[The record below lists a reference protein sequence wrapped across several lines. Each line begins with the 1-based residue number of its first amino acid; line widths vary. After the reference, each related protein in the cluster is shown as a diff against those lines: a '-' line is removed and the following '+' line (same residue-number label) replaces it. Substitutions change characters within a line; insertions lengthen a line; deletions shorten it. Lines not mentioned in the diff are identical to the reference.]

1 MAVKKTEPVNS
12 ETINQNKT
20 ELFDLNFS
28 GVSLKVEVAALS
40 EEREKGLMFRNSIK
54 ENEGMLFV
62 FKEGTG
68 QRFWM
73 KNTRI
78 PLDIGYISTSGVL
91 LEVHSAKPYD
101 LSGVPSRSQDIKFVL
116 ELKTGGY
123 KDLGI
128 TIGHEFHWSNISD
141 MLIQRGLNPLRIQ
154 SIEIDFKDTRLGS
167 FFASSMHHEALVL
180 RSYFVSQPIKF
191 LA

>member
-1 MAVKKTEPVNS
+1 MIVYNYTRTFLVALVLLNFFLCCKENNQSIKS
-12 ETINQNKT
+12 ETIPQNKS

-28 GVSLKVEVAALS
+28 GVSLKIEIAALP
-40 EEREKGLMFRNSIK
+40 EERELGLMFRNSLK

-116 ELKTGGY
+116 ELNAGGY

-128 TIGHEFHWSNISD
+128 KIGSRIPLKIISEL
-141 MLIQRGLNPLRIQ
+141 LIQRGLDPLIYN
-154 SIEIDFKDTRLGS
+154 L
-167 FFASSMHHEALVL
+167 
-180 RSYFVSQPIKF
+180 
-191 LA
+191 

>member
-1 MAVKKTEPVNS
+1 MVVLVLLNFFLGCKENS
-12 ETINQNKT
+12 QSIKGEKIPQNKT

-28 GVSLKVEVAALS
+28 GVSLKVEVAALP
-40 EEREKGLMFRNSIK
+40 EERELGLMFRNSLK

-62 FKEGTG
+62 FNEGTG

-78 PLDIGYISTSGVL
+78 PLDIGYLSTSGVL

-101 LSGVPSRSQDIKFVL
+101 LSGVPSRSNDIKFVL
-116 ELKTGGY
+116 ELNAGGY

-128 TIGHEFHWSNISD
+128 KIGSKISLKVISD
-141 MLIQRGLNPLRIQ
+141 LLIQRGLDPLIYN
-154 SIEIDFKDTRLGS
+154 L
-167 FFASSMHHEALVL
+167 
-180 RSYFVSQPIKF
+180 
-191 LA
+191 

>member
-1 MAVKKTEPVNS
+1 MIVYNYTRTFLVAFVLLNFLLGCKENNQFINS
-12 ETINQNKT
+12 EKIPQNKT

-28 GVSLKVEVAALS
+28 GVSLNVEVAALP
-40 EEREKGLMFRNSIK
+40 EERELGLMFRNSLK
-54 ENEGMLFV
+54 EKEGMLFV

-116 ELKTGGY
+116 ELNAGGY

-128 TIGHEFHWSNISD
+128 KIGSRIPLKIISEL
-141 MLIQRGLNPLRIQ
+141 LIQRGL
-154 SIEIDFKDTRLGS
+154 D
-167 FFASSMHHEALVL
+167 
-180 RSYFVSQPIKF
+180 PIIYN
-191 LA
+191 L